1 MTHRV
6 FICFC
11 ILSLGIVGCL
21 PGTLE
26 KTVEVEVTPTAPA
39 KPPGIAELHLSLAK
53 GAYPAD
59 EPIPLRMTVR
69 AGKFDLL
76 MPAVSVEGEGA
87 FGGLIITD
95 AAGKAITPKSPISA
109 KGHIKNLLHD
119 GKAVD
124 CIHGVDLKSRAD
136 TVAALEDLRAHYNL
150 APGDYTLQVFMN
162 LQVYRESLQ
171 DQSPQV
177 VEMEKDILAIQRSRH
192 SGEAKQEAIS
202 RLRED
207 IAAIQREQEE
217 VYDKI
222 YLPLDSLR
230 G

>member
-26 KTVEVEVTPTAPA
+26 KAVEVEVTPTAPA
-39 KPPGIAELHLSLAK
+39 KPPAIAELHLSLAK

-59 EPIPLRMTVR
+59 GPIPLRMTVR

-95 AAGKAITPKSPISA
+95 AAGDSNHAEIADFGEGPHKKPVARWKGGRLYSWRRSEIRSGYGCSAGGSSSALQPCPGGLHAPSLHELAGLSGISA
-109 KGHIKNLLHD
+109 RSLAAGRRD
-119 GKAVD
+119 GE
-124 CIHGVDLKSRAD
+124 GPL
-136 TVAALEDLRAHYNL
+136 
-150 APGDYTLQVFMN
+150 GD
-162 LQVYRESLQ
+162 
-171 DQSPQV
+171 P
-177 VEMEKDILAIQRSRH
+177 A
-192 SGEAKQEAIS
+192 
-202 RLRED
+202 
-207 IAAIQREQEE
+207 EQAF
-217 VYDKI
+217 
-222 YLPLDSLR
+222 